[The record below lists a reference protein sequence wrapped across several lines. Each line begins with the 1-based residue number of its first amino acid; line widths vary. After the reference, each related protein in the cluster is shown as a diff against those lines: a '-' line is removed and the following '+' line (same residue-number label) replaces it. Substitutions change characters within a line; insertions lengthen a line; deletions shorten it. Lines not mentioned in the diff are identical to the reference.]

1 MQEFSKL
8 GIMAILHDWNY
19 WYRDFP
25 RFISRPEYQEKMQ
38 RLRRSDEIIVLTGM
52 RRSGK
57 STLLKQEMEDLA
69 KDHEKIQLLYINF
82 EDLRFP
88 PAMDS
93 SILDQILAT
102 YRENINPDKE
112 QFPTIDCSLN

>member
-1 MQEFSKL
+1 MQDLSKL

-19 WYRDFP
+19 WDRDFP
-25 RFISRPEYQEKMQ
+25 TVIPRPEYQEKMQ

-69 KDHEKIQLLYINF
+69 RNHDKIF
-82 EDLRFP
+82 F
-88 PAMDS
+88 
-93 SILDQILAT
+93 
-102 YRENINPDKE
+102 KE
-112 QFPTIDCSLN
+112 HLSLIHN